1 MKNLVFLFVFA
12 FTFAHAQYVVE
23 DNDITENVREV
34 VKQTIALDLNN
45 PLEFYRL
52 KCENPLYAQF
62 SGGENSFKQALSKNI
77 QNDLNSGLYSVNG
90 TFELHLNINKSGNL
104 QSFKLLPE
112 VQNSNLLYRDV
123 ELALR
128 KMNPKFKPATCNG
141 VPVESKL
148 RQKINFRTDS
158 FDL

>member
-23 DNDITENVREV
+23 DNDITENSREM
-34 VKQTIALDLNN
+34 VKQTIILDLNN

-62 SGGENSFKQALSKNI
+62 SGGENSFKQALLKNI

-112 VQNSNLLYRDV
+112 VLNSNLLYRDV
-123 ELALR
+123 EIALR
-128 KMNPKFKPATCNG
+128 RMNPKFKPANCNG
-141 VPVESKL
+141 IPVESKL

>member
-23 DNDITENVREV
+23 DNDITENSREM

-77 QNDLNSGLYSVNG
+77 QNELNSGLYSVNG

-123 ELALR
+123 ELAMR

>member
-112 VQNSNLLYRDV
+112 VLNSNLLYRDV
-123 ELALR
+123 EIALR
-128 KMNPKFKPATCNG
+128 RMNPKFKPATCNG
-141 VPVESKL
+141 IPVESKL
-148 RQKINFRTDS
+148 RLKINFRTDS

>member
-62 SGGENSFKQALSKNI
+62 SGGENSFKQALLKNI
-77 QNDLNSGLYSVNG
+77 QNELNSGLYSVNG

-123 ELALR
+123 ELAMR